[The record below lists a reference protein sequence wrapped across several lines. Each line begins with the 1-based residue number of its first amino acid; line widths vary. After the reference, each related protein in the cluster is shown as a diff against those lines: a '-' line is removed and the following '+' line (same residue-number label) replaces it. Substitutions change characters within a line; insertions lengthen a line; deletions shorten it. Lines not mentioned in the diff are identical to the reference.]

1 MSGAVDNYLYMKN
14 LKDSYKEAD
23 KVKFRVGA
31 RKQYIQKTFSTSVQT
46 KSGSFIPEGSGSYS
60 ILDVG
65 TGETIVPF
73 SSYTSMSCDATSNY
87 FNQWLTGF
95 ESDRRYKILVK
106 VKYDDGQET
115 IYDDDFEFKVKR

>member
-1 MSGAVDNYLYMKN
+1 MIIQSA
-14 LKDSYKEAD
+14 
-23 KVKFRVGA
+23 
-31 RKQYIQKTFSTSVQT
+31 QYIYDIATN
-46 KSGSFIPEGSGSYS
+46 
-60 ILDVG
+60 
-65 TGETIVPF
+65 ETIVPF